1 MPSTFTRGFFLA
13 IHSRIELDIHQ
24 SRCYYIHNEGGH
36 MDFITNIWNTKMG
49 KIGIIAAVII
59 VVVLI
64 AT

>member
-1 MPSTFTRGFFLA
+1 MA